1 MIDTRFSVSIQILMT
16 LAHHT
21 EEMVS
26 SAMLANVLSTNATF
40 VRKTI
45 APLID
50 AGIIQSYKGKGGG
63 ITLAKKPNEINLKD
77 VYQIV
82 TSEKPLLQVHNKPV
96 YKSCEISKCVG
107 VILFDLISG
116 IEDAT
121 LHYLENKKLS
131 DLMKKVAI

>member
-21 EEMVS
+21 DEMVS
-26 SAMLANVLSTNATF
+26 SSLLADVLSTNATF
-40 VRKTI
+40 IRKIT

-63 ITLAKKPNEINLKD
+63 ITLAKRPSEINLKE
-77 VYQIV
+77 VYQVV
-82 TSEKPLLQVHNKPV
+82 TSEKPIVQIHNKPV
-96 YKSCEISKCVG
+96 YKTCEISKCVG
-107 VILFDLISG
+107 NILCDLVEG

-121 LHYLENKKLS
+121 LQYLENKKLS
-131 DLMKKVAI
+131 DLMKKVS

>member
-21 EEMVS
+21 DEMVS
-26 SAMLANVLSTNATF
+26 SALLASVLSTNATF
-40 VRKTI
+40 IRKI
-45 APLID
+45 VAPLID
-50 AGIIQSYKGKGGG
+50 AGIIQSFKGKGGG
-63 ITLAKKPNEINLKD
+63 ITLARRPNEINLKE

-82 TSEKPLLQVHNKPV
+82 TLDKPLVQVHNKPV

-107 VILFDLISG
+107 NILYDLVEG

-121 LHYLENKKLS
+121 LQFLENKKLS
-131 DLMKKVAI
+131 DLMKKVAL